1 MVEVKRIPMK
11 QGTLD
16 DGQSK
21 KDSDETRDFGGRS
34 KKKGLQKSKGRRYW
48 KLENQGHLEHLKLSE
63 SSKKLTRRKQI
74 LSQSPTQRSDMAGS

>member
-48 KLENQGHLEHLKLSE
+48 RLENQGNLEHFKLRV
-63 SSKKLTRRKQI
+63 KV
-74 LSQSPTQRSDMAGS
+74 QRS